1 VGAPGASTP
10 VRLSRFAVD
19 LGDDT
24 DDTTAAVRGQ
34 LAGACYGE
42 SGIPEPWRRRLALH
56 DPIAA
61 LADRLWASR

>member
-1 VGAPGASTP
+1 MGAPGASTH
-10 VRLSRFAVD
+10 VRLSRFAVN

-24 DDTTAAVRGQ
+24 DTTAAVCGQ
-34 LAGACYGE
+34 FAGAGYGE

-61 LADRLWASR
+61 LADRLWALR